1 MKTFFEEIIMQKKF
15 AHNLDNKLKT
25 SILYFLALSQVSD
38 DHNYFHIY
46 IDIWTLGYLCVWL
59 FS

>member
-1 MKTFFEEIIMQKKF
+1 MLSDMKTFFKEIIMQKKF

-46 IDIWTLGYLCVWL
+46 IDI
-59 FS
+59 